1 VDKQDAIKTAD
12 VLNEALPY
20 IQRFAG
26 STVVIKYGGNAMID
40 ERLKRSF
47 ARNVVLMKAIG
58 IDPVIVHG
66 GGPQIGTLLTQLGVE
81 SKFVNGMR
89 VTDEKTME
97 VVEMVLGA
105 QVNKSIVSLI
115 NHEGGRAVGLTGK
128 DAGLIKARPLKM
140 TDPESATAIDL
151 GQVGEVASIDAS
163 ILHTLY
169 DDGFIPVIAPIG
181 VGRGGSSYNINADLV
196 ASEIASVLKAEKLLL
211 LTNTTGIL
219 DKSGNLLTGLS
230 PGQVAELIADGT
242 IEGGM
247 LPKVQCALNAVERGV
262 NSVQIIDGRVEN
274 AILLELFTVA
284 GVGTQI
290 LSAQPPA
297 ESSG

>member
-1 VDKQDAIKTAD
+1 MDKRDAIKTVD

-81 SKFVNGMR
+81 SNFINGMR

-140 TDPESATAIDL
+140 TDPGGTGTIDL

-163 ILHTLY
+163 ILNTLD

-181 VGRGGSSYNINADLV
+181 VGRGCTSYNINADLV
-196 ASEIASVLKAEKLLL
+196 ASEIASVLQAEKLLL

-230 PGQVAELIADGT
+230 PGQVFELIADGT

-274 AILLELFTVA
+274 AVLLELFTAA

-290 LSAQPPA
+290 LSGRPQS
-297 ESSG
+297 ETSK